1 MERKKHFFAMD
12 IKNVYV
18 QLPTQGLTTRS
29 QVISYH
35 VVRTLGNKYIPLR
48 KDKDALFFIVKN
60 LNMSL

>member
-1 MERKKHFFAMD
+1 MD

-18 QLPTQGLTTRS
+18 QLPTQGLTTSSR
-29 QVISYH
+29 VISYH